1 MPVDSAKIIAQINQD
16 LFDAQQV
23 AASST
28 LKHDGQVRLS
38 DCQFVLQKLVKLTD
52 KNKKLSGEN
61 KKLKQEVCIAYCS

>member
-23 AASST
+23 RLT
-28 LKHDGQVRLS
+28 HFQTGVDGCGCLTARLL
-38 DCQFVLQKLVKLTD
+38 LQKLVKLTD
-52 KNKKLSGEN
+52 KNRKLSGEN